1 MADGTLTITGGCLCG
16 AIRFETTAT
25 PVGACHCHCDRCRR
39 HTGSL
44 FASAVGFSAEEIS
57 WTNEQPSMYRS
68 SENCGRLFCSK
79 CGSTLAQQWLDIGML
94 WPFIGTLDNPELVI
108 PEFHMFTE
116 EQIPWL
122 KLDDGLPRHSKFPP
136 TRKGKEQAESF
147 PT

>member
-1 MADGTLTITGGCLCG
+1 MGEETVLTTGGCLCG
-16 AIRFETTAT
+16 AVRYETTAT
-25 PVGACHCHCDRCRR
+25 PVGACHCHCEQCRR
-39 HTGSL
+39 HTGAV

-68 SENCGRLFCSK
+68 SENCGRLFCSR
-79 CGSTLAQQWLDIGML
+79 CGSALAQQWLDIGML
-94 WPFIGTLDNPELVI
+94 WPLIGTLDHPELVF

-136 TRKGKEQAESF
+136 SRKGKEGAESF

>member
-1 MADGTLTITGGCLCG
+1 MGEETVPTTGGCLCG
-16 AIRFETTAT
+16 AVRYETKAT
-25 PVGACHCHCDRCRR
+25 PIGACHCHCEQCRR
-39 HTGSL
+39 HTGAV
-44 FASAVGFSAEEIS
+44 FASAVGFSTEEIS

-68 SENCGRLFCSK
+68 SENCGRLFCSR
-79 CGSTLAQQWLDIGML
+79 CGSALAQQWLDIGML
-94 WPFIGTLDNPELVI
+94 WPLIGTLDHPESVL

-136 TRKGKEQAESF
+136 SRKGKEGAESF